1 MPKVFLDANVWIAA
15 AGSSVGGSRQLIDWA
30 ERGLIEVLVCE
41 QILEE
46 VRGNLEEK
54 IPRALSVFDRLLKSV
69 APTIVSEPSIKSVDE
84 AEMTIHPKDAPILAA
99 AVEAEVDYLAT
110 LDKKHFLKPSVQD
123 YAPFPILLH
132 SDLVSRLRPVLEPE
146 LLEE

>member
-1 MPKVFLDANVWIAA
+1 
-15 AGSSVGGSRQLIDWA
+15 LIDWA

-123 YAPFPILLH
+123 YAPFPILLP

>member
-123 YAPFPILLH
+123 YAPFPILLP